1 MSKRY
6 QITRAI
12 ILISFIVLNTFFV
25 ARGIY
30 LDKPIFI
37 VLNGIA
43 ALVCTYVLLR
53 YP

>member
-6 QITRAI
+6 YITRNI
-12 ILISFIVLNTFFV
+12 ILISLIILNAFFV

-43 ALVCTYVLLR
+43 ALVCLYVLLR
-53 YP
+53 Y